1 MRNIITILFASLF
14 AFSVANADYIVGV
27 KGAYVQID
35 ASGTESDKDGTAD
48 TSTRTKSVDNDAF
61 IASLYTEYSMDAGY
75 ASEGN
80 GFTFGFEYTPGS
92 ADVSDKT
99 FKRTDATTDANET
112 TQDDGER
119 TANAE
124 VENYMNLYLEMPLY
138 SSMYLRAGMA
148 QIDVNTLETNLS
160 TSSGAYGND
169 TLDGLNLGIGF
180 KGVSSNTTWKL
191 AYEQTDFD
199 TLNLNSTTSD
209 KGNKI
214 TADLDTQE
222 LNFSLGYKF

>member
-1 MRNIITILFASLF
+1 MKNIITILFASMF
-14 AFSVANADYIVGV
+14 AFSVANADYVVGV

-48 TSTRTKSVDNDAF
+48 TSTRTKSVDNDA
-61 IASLYTEYSMDAGY
+61 IIAGY

-80 GFTFGFEYTPGS
+80 GFTFGFEYTPGT

-99 FKRTDATTDANET
+99 FKRTDSTTDANET

-138 SSMYLRAGMA
+138 SSIYLRAGMA

-180 KGVSSNTTWKL
+180 KGISGNTTWKI

-199 TLNLNSTTSD
+199 TLNLNSSTSD

-214 TADLDTQE
+214 SADLDTQE